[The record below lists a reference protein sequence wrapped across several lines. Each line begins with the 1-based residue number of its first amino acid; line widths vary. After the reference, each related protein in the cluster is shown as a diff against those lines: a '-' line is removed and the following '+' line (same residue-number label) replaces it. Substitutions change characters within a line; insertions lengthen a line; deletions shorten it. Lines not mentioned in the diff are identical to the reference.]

1 MSIARAF
8 TTRKVRQG
16 LEGDSVPHRSHTTKN
31 SGSIRHKIS
40 APVEL
45 IFTTN
50 QLSYNAP
57 DIFPKTYRSASTG
70 SSTRSDDDLFDTATN
85 ASSPPTSPDLDS
97 PKRSLSPEPNHLSCY
112 FTPPAQSQSPAPL
125 VAALA
130 PAPAPAQSPAASS
143 PSRRPPPPM
152 IPERAASHAK
162 KPYDGLVRQRS
173 SSRMS
178 EQSQQTLSSKE
189 SFSFSRSSSASTTA
203 TSSSQYSAPPQ
214 HKVKVS
220 GSFVNS
226 SLSTVSSGTH
236 RSSAS
241 QSSQASRGH
250 KTDFSQA
257 QHPFGLELAQVSEIA
272 EEYGVKERLN
282 ELETEE
288 KELVAKGLN
297 KFTAED
303 YLGEINSLISSFFTD
318 VHPMA
323 PAALW
328 I

>member
-8 TTRKVRQG
+8 TTRKARQG
-16 LEGDSVPHRSHTTKN
+16 LDGDSSVPHRSHTTKN

-57 DIFPKTYRSASTG
+57 DIFPKTSRSISTG
-70 SSTRSDDDLFDTATN
+70 SSHRSDDDLSDSATN
-85 ASSPPTSPDLDS
+85 VSSPPTSPDLDS
-97 PKRSLSPEPNHLSCY
+97 PKRTLSPEPNHLSCY
-112 FTPPAQSQSPAPL
+112 FTPPLQTQSPVPSVAPLSPAPAASVQSPAT
-125 VAALA
+125 
-130 PAPAPAQSPAASS
+130 STR
-143 PSRRPPPPM
+143 SRRPPPPM

-178 EQSQQTLSSKE
+178 EQSQQTLSSKG
-189 SFSFSRSSSASTTA
+189 SFSFSRSSSASTAA
-203 TSSSQYSAPPQ
+203 TSSSQYTVPPQ
-214 HKVKVS
+214 HKAKVS
-220 GSFVNS
+220 GSYVNS
-226 SLSTVSSGTH
+226 SSSSH
-236 RSSAS
+236 RPSAS
-241 QSSQASRGH
+241 QSSQSSRGH

-272 EEYGVKERLN
+272 EEYGVKEKLN

-318 VHPMA
+318 ANPMP